1 MKNNENGFT
10 YPLTLSVLI
19 VFLIFFSVNVE
30 QLQSERKMAHETKKI
45 LKQEYYMMS
54 SAKKIEKRIQNG
66 DSIQTNGVFIYKGGK
81 VDYLSSS
88 PLDGIQKVTFTLQLE
103 SGEVASGIGYYDI
116 NVKKMS
122 KWVEKN

>member
-10 YPLTLSVLI
+10 YPLILSVLI
-19 VFLIFFSVNVE
+19 VFLIFFSFSVE
-30 QLQSERKMAHETKKI
+30 QLQSERLMAYETKKI
-45 LKQEYYMMS
+45 LKQGYYMMS

-66 DSIQTNGVFIYKGGK
+66 DSIQTNGVFNFKDGK
-81 VDYLSSS
+81 MDYVPSP

-103 SGEVASGIGYYDI
+103 SGEVASGIGFYDI

>member
-19 VFLIFFSVNVE
+19 VFLIFFSVCVE

-45 LKQEYYMMS
+45 LIQEYYMMS
-54 SAKKIEKRIQNG
+54 SAKKIEKMIQNG
-66 DSIQTNGVFIYKGGK
+66 ESIQINGVFNYKDGK
-81 VDYLSSS
+81 MDYLPTP
-88 PLDGIQKVTFTLQLE
+88 PLDGIQKVTFSLQLE

-122 KWVEKN
+122 KWVENN